1 MIKSNYSIDKK
12 AKSKQAIMY
21 ASNAIIDLLSR
32 IDKNI
37 IAVSSSIKDKEY
49 RLHIMRNIASEI
61 EGLGKKTA
69 LINIDFSNKT
79 VEEDEIDSKGNLYKR
94 TVVNPSVK
102 EFNLLVDELKNKYD
116 VVIVNVPPIRVFS
129 NALQYAKICENIIL
143 IEKYLYTRYNEFEE
157 TLDLLKQNYVNVL
170 GIITYK

>member
-1 MIKSNYSIDKK
+1 MIKSNYSIDKN

-37 IAVSSSIKDKEY
+37 IAVSSSIKDKES
-49 RLHIMRNIASEI
+49 RLHIMCNIASEI
-61 EGLGKKTA
+61 AGLDKKTA
-69 LINIDFSNKT
+69 LINIDFSNET
-79 VEEDEIDSKGNLYKR
+79 VEEDEIASKGNLYKR
-94 TVVNPSVK
+94 TVANPSVK

-129 NALQYAKICENIIL
+129 NALQYTKICENVIL
-143 IEKYLYTRYNEFEE
+143 IEKYLYTKYKEFEE
-157 TLDLLKQNYVNVL
+157 TLDFLKQNYVNVL
-170 GIITYK
+170 GIITYR